1 MSFSKQAVDKNA
13 ELNEDEL
20 AALLDSKCKIIF

>member
-1 MSFSKQAVDKNA
+1 MSSSKQAVDKNA

-20 AALLDSKCKIIF
+20 AALLDSKFKIIF